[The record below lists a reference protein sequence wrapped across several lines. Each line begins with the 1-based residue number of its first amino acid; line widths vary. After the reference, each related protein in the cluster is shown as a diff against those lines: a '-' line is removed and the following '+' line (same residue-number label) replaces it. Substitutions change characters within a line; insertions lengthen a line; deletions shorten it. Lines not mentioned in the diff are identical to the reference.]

1 MSAAL
6 CFFFHCCCSRS
17 YFWRRFLYL
26 SDVGVRTVW
35 YSVRGGLRGID
46 ANFPVDLFRYYHT
59 GKWTCT
65 TGVDFQAVTH
75 VYVCVCVCASCV
87 YVAVITLS
95 CFHVPLFSH
104 LCNAEHTLSWCVCS
118 FVCRRDSDGQ
128 CIYVCKY
135 FAMRPMRYTH
145 CLLEEGNFCSISQI
159 LFFVF
164 CFLQITGF
172 SVFIYYNLKMKLQ
185 SIDLI
190 LTFVTLSNG
199 KSLHCRDVWEIL
211 ILRL

>member
-1 MSAAL
+1 MLTFLWTFFDIITLENGLAQQVLTSKLLHVCMSA
-6 CFFFHCCCSRS
+6 
-17 YFWRRFLYL
+17 
-26 SDVGVRTVW
+26 
-35 YSVRGGLRGID
+35 
-46 ANFPVDLFRYYHT
+46 
-59 GKWTCT
+59 
-65 TGVDFQAVTH
+65 
-75 VYVCVCVCASCV
+75 CVCAVTSCV

-118 FVCRRDSDGQ
+118 FVCRRDSDGHS
-128 CIYVCKY
+128 IYVCKY

-145 CLLEEGNFCSISQI
+145 CLLHTVCRWDLQGNFCSISQI
-159 LFFVF
+159 FFLIF
-164 CFLQITGF
+164 FFFLQITGF
-172 SVFIYYNLKMKLQ
+172 SVFIHYNLKMKLQ

-199 KSLHCRDVWEIL
+199 KSLHCRNVWEIL